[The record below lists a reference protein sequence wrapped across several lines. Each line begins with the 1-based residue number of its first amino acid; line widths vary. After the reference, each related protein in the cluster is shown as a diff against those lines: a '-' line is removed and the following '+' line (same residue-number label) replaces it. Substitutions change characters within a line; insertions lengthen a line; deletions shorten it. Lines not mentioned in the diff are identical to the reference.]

1 MKKYMLLAHD
11 SETNVTHVVFSDDYL
26 TIERSQMDAE
36 CGLGCYCEVY
46 ERGENGYEF
55 LFD

>member
-11 SETNVTHVVFSDDYL
+11 SEENITHVVFSDDYL